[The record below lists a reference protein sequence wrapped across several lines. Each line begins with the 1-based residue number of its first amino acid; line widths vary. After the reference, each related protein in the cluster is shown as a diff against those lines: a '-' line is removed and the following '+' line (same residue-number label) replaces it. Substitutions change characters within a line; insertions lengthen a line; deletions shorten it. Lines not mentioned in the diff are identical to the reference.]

1 MDNEEKKVKK
11 TTKTTTPKKSTTKT
25 ASTKKVT
32 EKKETAK
39 KTASKKEAVKEEVKV
54 VKKTTKAAPKKT
66 VAKKETVKKAPVK
79 KEEPKEEKKVVKK
92 AAPKKEEVKI
102 VKKTTKTAPKKA
114 VVKKEEKIVEPV
126 KEEKVEKVITKEI
139 KEEKI
144 SKKELKLIRKKR
156 YIIEGI
162 IIAVVVIIGLI
173 FLCNKTFLSVNYKTD
188 KINLSIPR
196 FSYFVSDEDN
206 EVRFVTLRKSEY
218 LKEYYN
224 EYLEGFVFYNCAEGE
239 KTFYYNEQA
248 KTLIKEIEVE
258 KKFAIKIVEVE
269 YDTRTPEEFCGLR

>member
-32 EKKETAK
+32 EKKETTK
-39 KTASKKEAVKEEVKV
+39 KIAPKKEAVKEEVKV
-54 VKKTTKAAPKKT
+54 VKKTTTKAAPKKT
-66 VAKKETVKKAPVK
+66 TAKKETVKKAPVK
-79 KEEPKEEKKVVKK
+79 KVES
-92 AAPKKEEVKI
+92 KKEEVKV

-114 VVKKEEKIVEPV
+114 VVKKEVKIVEPV

-144 SKKELKLIRKKR
+144 SKKELKEIRKKR

-162 IIAVVVIIGLI
+162 IIAVVVIVGLI

-239 KTFYYNEQA
+239 KTFYYNEQT